1 MGYDQDGYPYPTAA
15 GRYCEL
21 AHKSI
26 DRSAESET
34 FEQFFETL
42 RLECEP
48 GEPAYLNWTVPMDA
62 PDLLYYQV
70 KMSLFYDLFVNL
82 TLYSVTHTTIWVGKS
97 T

>member
-1 MGYDQDGYPYPTAA
+1 MAAFDCLFKVYAGVGYDQDGYPFPTAA
-15 GRYCEL
+15 GRYCEF

-34 FEQFFETL
+34 FEQFFDTL

-70 KMSLFYDLFVNL
+70 RPQQSFV
-82 TLYSVTHTTIWVGKS
+82 TQFLY
-97 T
+97 

>member
-1 MGYDQDGYPYPTAA
+1 MIFKVYAGVGYDQDGYPYPTAA
-15 GRYCEL
+15 GRYCEF

-34 FEQFFETL
+34 FEQFFNTL

-70 KMSLFYDLFVNL
+70 RLKYFFLNL
-82 TLYSVTHTTIWVGKS
+82 L
-97 T
+97 

>member
-1 MGYDQDGYPYPTAA
+1 MGYDQAGYPYPTAA

-21 AHKSI
+21 AHESI
-26 DRSAESET
+26 DKSAESET

-42 RLECEP
+42 RLQCEP

-70 KMSLFYDLFVNL
+70 RPTQDLRKVFL
-82 TLYSVTHTTIWVGKS
+82 MRFSSVTRTIIWAGK
-97 T
+97 

>member
-1 MGYDQDGYPYPTAA
+1 MYAGVGYDQDGYPYPTAA
-15 GRYCEL
+15 GRYCEF

-26 DRSAESET
+26 DRSAEFET

-70 KMSLFYDLFVNL
+70 SPK
-82 TLYSVTHTTIWVGKS
+82 K
-97 T
+97 